1 MYSRALT
8 FERFVQVVRE
18 VPVVREVLT
27 HSPLSTL
34 PTPSLAFQTLDLSFL
49 GTMYKAQHMG
59 FVYVLFGFLHVH
71 SIYLI
76 LYKAEHL
83 GFICAHALS
92 RNFFTHGRDRR
103 EEHGIEKIDLQRACC
118 YGMKEAAHSGREKFT
133 YGGIVF
139 IYDPSPHLRIY
150 STPLLCSLSILS
162 LACRNTLSN
171 KIYTFVHSP
180 SAMLSFDVL
189 SLA

>member
-1 MYSRALT
+1 MNLKMNLKVCTTVALYRMYSRALT
-8 FERFVQVVRE
+8 FEKFVQVVRE

-49 GTMYKAQHMG
+49 GTVYKAQHPG

-71 SIYLI
+71 SIYLF

-92 RNFFTHGRDRR
+92 RNFFTH
-103 EEHGIEKIDLQRACC
+103 
-118 YGMKEAAHSGREKFT
+118 
-133 YGGIVF
+133 
-139 IYDPSPHLRIY
+139 LRIY

-162 LACRNTLSN
+162 LACRNILSD